1 MRLVRCT
8 CDDKLDICNCELADQ
23 YECKN
28 ESFGEERCENV
39 EECEVCRK

>member
-8 CDDKLDICNCELADQ
+8 CDDQLEICNCEYTDQ

-28 ESFGEERCENV
+28 ESFGEERCENID
-39 EECEVCRK
+39 EFEMCKK